1 MSHTLIIGYGNPLRG
16 DDGIG
21 PRAAEL
27 LADRG
32 GATPLPLPEG
42 VQVLVCH
49 QLTIEL
55 APQIAEAARLILIDA
70 RATGEP
76 GSIQQCVLTPVIP
89 DSASLTHHVDAQGL
103 LAAAEMLYGHA
114 PETLLFTVSGG
125 SFDGGETLTPA
136 VAAALPDLLARIRHE
151 ASMT

>member
-1 MSHTLIIGYGNPLRG
+1 MPHILIIGYGNPLRG

-27 LADRG
+27 LADGG
-32 GATPLPLPEG
+32 GANLPLLPDG
-42 VQVLVCH
+42 VQVLICH

-55 APQIAEAARLILIDA
+55 APQIAGADRLILIDA

-76 GSIQQCVLTPVIP
+76 GSIQQCILTPAIP
-89 DSASLTHHVDAQGL
+89 ERSSLTHHIDAQGL

-125 SFDGGETLTPA
+125 SFDCGETLTPA
-136 VAAALPDLLARIRHE
+136 VAAALPDLLARIRQE